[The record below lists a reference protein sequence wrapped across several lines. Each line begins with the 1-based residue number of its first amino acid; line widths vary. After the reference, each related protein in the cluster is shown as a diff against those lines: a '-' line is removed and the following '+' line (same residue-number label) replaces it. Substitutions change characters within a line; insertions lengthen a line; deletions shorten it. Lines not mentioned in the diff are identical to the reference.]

1 MRTFPRQL
9 ALAALMLA
17 LAAFACAIEINT
29 AHLEFAKTYTGPTR
43 EDRNTRSFTPDQT
56 VYCLVN
62 VRDVEAPVTL
72 EVVWVRVLVDEA
84 ADTTEEVEI
93 AREARTLTEDG
104 EVVFS
109 QSPPEGGWEKGPYRI
124 HLYLEDDLEMSL
136 DFKIK

>member
-1 MRTFPRQL
+1 MRTFPCSL

-17 LAAFACAIEINT
+17 LAAFACAIEFNT

-43 EDRNTRSFTPDQT
+43 EDHNTRSFTSDQT

-72 EVVWVRVLVDEA
+72 EIVWVRVERDDDGNTTDEI
-84 ADTTEEVEI
+84 EVG
-93 AREARTLTEDG
+93 REARTFPQDD
-104 EVVFS
+104 EVFFPFG
-109 QSPPEGGWEKGPYRI
+109 PPDGGWEKGPYRI